1 MAEQVLCPLCDS
13 LVVFS
18 KGEVCATC
26 PYCRGRLTLDRLMGH
41 VYAEPEQGGKV
52 VRRCVHNR

>member
-41 VYAEPEQGGKV
+41 VYAEPEL
-52 VRRCVHNR
+52 C